1 MAIGKISKG
10 RSFSGLLTYL
20 FKEKEREDP
29 ERERESTH
37 ERQKERAQELDEA
50 LNSHENHEKD
60 HAWPERGERSANAE
74 ARESERA
81 PPADE
86 PKRESRGKII
96 AGNMAGRNAQELG
109 REFDTLASLNP
120 ELQRN
125 VFHCAIGIPAEDNVI
140 PETKIQIA
148 EKFAIGMGLEET
160 MWVAVEHVEHD
171 HHEIH
176 TVAALVDFDG
186 KTISDSKDFERAED
200 LIRSLEKEFGLRE
213 VESSREAMRRSPTQ
227 KEYKYFERTGVL
239 STRMR
244 LQEHVDSAIGRGAT
258 ATELIER
265 LEARK
270 IEVIPYVTEAGEVRG
285 ISYRLDGK
293 VMKGGDLGRGYTWQG
308 LQKDWPKHSELRQ
321 GRITYDD
328 AREYAAISQA
338 RGREDE
344 RQREL
349 RSREQGNENNERTIR
364 ADFGRTEKIQP
375 AAGSRREEPDPAATE
390 HRRGD
395 EATVPTR
402 GGGRQQVPGDGG
414 AAERSG
420 GADADVRGVSGRES
434 DRDANTPGNT
444 DHEVREINES
454 PTRNDGQRVSGIL
467 SDPGRQRER
476 RAPGRGVV
484 SGSSPGMPDS
494 GAAVQSGVRDDEHDD
509 QRTGGNLHGA
519 PDEGQGRLGS
529 DDRAIAG
536 AVRSDVPQT
545 GHGGRRVSDSRGNDS
560 LNRGSVHQR
569 GSHSDN
575 ELEADQSNDRD
586 IGRSVGANNTGDA
599 QTRFGDDREADAGV
613 GDTLPA
619 ERGVRLL
626 SDHPAGQS
634 AQQET
639 LGADRG
645 HATTEVETSREYA
658 QRIELAPDT
667 DKRTTEAMLPGRVAE
682 PTTFEHLRQL
692 TGVEQ
697 PAQQNLLE
705 QLAQL
710 TGAQSPD
717 LATSQNLL
725 QQLNQSRLP
734 DEHVGREP
742 GLSREYPETE
752 QTPGS
757 NREHEGGIRGHS
769 ETSPLFE
776 RTQDTEQTREPEM
789 VHDISHDSFS
799 R

>member
-29 ERERESTH
+29 ERERELTR
-37 ERQKERAQELDEA
+37 ERPTERAQELDEA
-50 LNSHENHEKD
+50 LNSRENHERD
-60 HAWPERGERSANAE
+60 HAWPERGERSADAE

-96 AGNMAGRNAQELG
+96 VGNMAGRNAQELG

-125 VFHCAIGIPAEDNVI
+125 VFHCALGIPAEDIVT

-148 EKFAIGMGLEET
+148 EKFAVGMGLEET

-176 TVAALVDFDG
+176 IVAALVDFDG
-186 KTISDSKDFERAED
+186 KTISDSKDFERAEEI
-200 LIRSLEKEFGLRE
+200 IRGLEKEFGLRE

-239 STRMR
+239 STRVR

-265 LEARK
+265 LEERK

-293 VMKGGDLGRGYTWQG
+293 VMKGSDLGRGYSWQG
-308 LQKDWPKHSELRQ
+308 LQKDWPKHSALRQ
-321 GRITYDD
+321 GRITYDH
-328 AREYAAISQA
+328 AREYAALSQA

-344 RQREL
+344 RKREL
-349 RSREQGNENNERTIR
+349 QSREQGNGNNERTTGT
-364 ADFGRTEKIQP
+364 DFGRTEKIQP
-375 AAGSRREEPDPAATE
+375 AAGARGEKLNITATQ

-402 GGGRQQVPGDGG
+402 GGGGQQVPSDGD

-420 GADADVRGVSGRES
+420 GADADVRGLSGRES
-434 DRDANTPGNT
+434 NRDADTLGKTDDGLQDADGTPSL
-444 DHEVREINES
+444 D
-454 PTRNDGQRVSGIL
+454 DGQRVSGIL
-467 SDPGRQRER
+467 SDPGRKRER

-484 SGSSPGMPDS
+484 SVNSPGMPDS
-494 GAAVQSGVRDDEHDD
+494 GRAVQPGIRDDEHDD

-519 PDEGQGRLGS
+519 PDEGQGRLRS
-529 DDRAIAG
+529 DNRAIAG

-560 LNRGSVHQR
+560 LNRGGVHQR

-586 IGRSVGANNTGDA
+586 IGRIIGADDAGDA
-599 QTRFGDDREADAGV
+599 QTRSGDDREADAGV

-626 SDHPAGQS
+626 SDHPARQS

-658 QRIELAPDT
+658 QRIELAPDA

-682 PTTFEHLRQL
+682 PSTMEHLRQL

-697 PAQQNLLE
+697 PAQQNLLD

-717 LATSQNLL
+717 SVTSQDLL
-725 QQLNQSRLP
+725 QQLNEGGLHS
-734 DEHVGREP
+734 EHEGHEP
-742 GLSREYPETE
+742 GLSRKYQEPE
-752 QTPGS
+752 QTQGIK
-757 NREHEGGIRGHS
+757 REHEVGIYGHN
-769 ETSPLFE
+769 ETSPIIE
-776 RTQDTEQTREPEM
+776 RTQDTEQTREQEI
-789 VHDISHDSFS
+789 VRDIAHDSFS